1 MALIEGTLEE
11 IYTFLGP
18 RTSDIVTQLAKPH
31 RKNKY
36 GNRISCGEELEDGK
50 NCKKYTRLHAAHV
63 KGRERK
69 IIIQEILEEFGEK
82 ISDTTYKIDLI
93 LFEEE
98 FKKKHENFNE
108 VIKFMCPKH
117 HKNYDSKENSIL
129 LITDEELDELIEF
142 TDTLDQENLS
152 IDIVKDLL
160 KSVNPTDLKKEIG
173 IRFNINPSQI
183 SFSNISIS
191 NLKWNFDIDEVKFKD
206 DFIFIFIDKNK
217 ESYKV
222 ALIKANT
229 LDINIFPTKGID
241 KKRFVVEQNYIDKSG
256 FDFNQFIINH

>member
-1 MALIEGTLEE
+1 MAYFEGTLDE

-18 RTSDIVTQLAKPH
+18 RTSDIVTQLARSH

-50 NCKKYTRLHAAHV
+50 KCKKYKGLHAAHK

-69 IIIQEILEEFGEK
+69 ILIQEILEEFGVK
-82 ISDTTYKIDLI
+82 NTDSTYRIDLN

-98 FKKKHENFNE
+98 FKNKHENFHK

-117 HKNYDSKENSIL
+117 HKNYDSKDNSIL

-152 IDIVKDLL
+152 INIVKDLL

-173 IRFNINPSQI
+173 RRFNLNPSQI
-183 SFSNISIS
+183 SFSNISKES
-191 NLKWNFDIDEVKFKD
+191 QKWNFDIDEEKFND

-217 ESYKV
+217 ESYKL

-229 LDINIFPTKGID
+229 LDLSIFPIKGFD
-241 KKRFVVEQNYIDKSG
+241 KKRFVVEQNYIDKTG

>member
-1 MALIEGTLEE
+1 MAFIEGTLDE
-11 IYTFLGP
+11 IYKFLGP
-18 RTSDIVTQLAKPH
+18 RTSDIVTQLARPH

-36 GNRISCGEELEDGK
+36 GNRISCGEK
-50 NCKKYTRLHAAHV
+50 NNDSSICKQYTGLHAAHQ

-69 IIIQEILEEFGEK
+69 VLIQEILEDFGEK
-82 ISDTTYKIDLI
+82 ISDTTYKIDLN

-98 FKKKHENFNE
+98 FKNKHENFHK

-117 HKNYDSKENSIL
+117 HKNYDSKDNSIL

-173 IRFNINPSQI
+173 RRFNLNPSQI
-183 SFSNISIS
+183 SFSNISKES
-191 NLKWNFDIDEVKFKD
+191 QKWNFDIDEEKFND

-217 ESYKV
+217 ESYKL

-229 LDINIFPTKGID
+229 LDLSIFPIKGFD
-241 KKRFVVEQNYIDKSG
+241 KKRFVVEQNYIDKTG